1 MLIVTRM
8 IKKRILVLDRN
19 CTMKNKTKKEEEE
32 EEKPHCF
39 FSFPFDMYV

>member
-1 MLIVTRM
+1 
-8 IKKRILVLDRN
+8 
-19 CTMKNKTKKEEEE
+19 MKNKTKKEEEE